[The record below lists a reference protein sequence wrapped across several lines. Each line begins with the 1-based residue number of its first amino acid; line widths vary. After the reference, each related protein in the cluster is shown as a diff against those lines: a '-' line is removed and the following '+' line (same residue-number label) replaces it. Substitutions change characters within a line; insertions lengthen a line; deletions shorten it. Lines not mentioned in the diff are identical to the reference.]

1 MAFKFEQ
8 LEGKYE
14 ILDKIREG
22 GMGSVYKVRHRL
34 LDEVRVIKVMRPH
47 LADDEVLQARF
58 LREAKVAVKLRHAN
72 LAQIHDFT
80 MDDSGYAFL
89 VMEFIDG
96 LNLQEVS
103 KVLEKPSLGLGLEV
117 AHQSLDALGY
127 LHRKRIIHRDV
138 SPDNLLITRDDEGVI
153 LVKLIDLGIAK
164 VHGGNENLTSAGTF
178 LGKVRYSSP
187 EHFQTQEG
195 SAVDARSDL
204 YSFGVVLYEFLTGVY
219 PIAGT
224 NISSLIAGHMMNPPL
239 EFSESDPQNRVP
251 QELREV
257 ILQSLAKAPEDRF
270 ASAKAFQQ
278 ALKPFLSEHAF
289 EDSEL
294 QSIFDTPDQATRK
307 FETIKPGSTQSRID
321 RSFGIQTTP
330 PPNART
336 AGDRAFETSGT
347 IETDEVSSDGGGTSN
362 GDRQS
367 QIRAFIVGAE
377 RLKESHHYSEA
388 RLQLASV
395 LDLDP
400 GNADAVKLLEAIDA
414 ADVKLQKRRAAA
426 AEALRG
432 LIAAGELE
440 KATAKLE
447 KTVKDF
453 GAAEVFDQV
462 RDELDASRIEQA
474 ERLDRARK
482 LDAAASE
489 LEAEERWEDAL
500 PMLQEA
506 LKLDPA
512 NKDLEARRAA
522 AERGAD
528 ARAAARRRAQEI
540 EETAATITGHIENSD
555 ADEAERALKLAR
567 KLYGEEEVFTELAGH
582 IDELRD
588 RLQRE
593 HAARLRSEAKEQIT
607 ATDFANAIET
617 LEQAH
622 DLAPGDQETVDLLGA
637 AREGLRLQEEARR
650 RQSAIDATALSVERL
665 ILAGRL
671 ESAYHII
678 DESVA
683 DLSPFDEAET
693 LRQTVEAEVSAMVDR
708 RNRAKAAAER
718 ALAFAEKNAFAE
730 ASEAL
735 SEARELE
742 KDYPELAELVNAAE
756 ADIQRLIEAHR
767 LSMAIEKVGQSIDK
781 HLAKG
786 ALDEARREI
795 KVAERLYGGQAIIEE
810 LTSRIEER
818 ERELRRKEAE
828 KLINK
833 ALRKQRKFE
842 DVIVDLEAALEL
854 DPGNEKILRVIE
866 ETRTAHQRVLDEDRA
881 RKIGNVLDEI
891 DRLIAA
897 GDTAGALSAV
907 DAAALE
913 IGE

>member
-103 KVLEKPSLGLGLEV
+103 KVLENPSLGLALEV

-138 SPDNLLITRDDEGVI
+138 SPDNLLITRDDEGLM

-164 VHGGNENLTSAGTF
+164 VHGGDENLTSAGTF

-187 EHFQTQEG
+187 EHFRTQEG
-195 SAVDARSDL
+195 STVDARSDL

-219 PIAGT
+219 PITGT

-239 EFSESDPQNRVP
+239 DFAESDPENRVP
-251 QELREV
+251 DELRGV
-257 ILQSLAKAPEDRF
+257 ILQALAKTPEDRF

-278 ALKPFLSEHAF
+278 ALKPFRDEHEF
-289 EDSEL
+289 EESEL
-294 QSIFDTPDQATRK
+294 RSIFDTPDQPTRK
-307 FETIKPGSTQSRID
+307 FQTIKPGSTQSRID

-330 PPNART
+330 PPSERSG
-336 AGDRAFETSGT
+336 GDRAFETSGT
-347 IETDEVSSDGGGTSN
+347 IETGEVSSDGGGASAE
-362 GDRQS
+362 DCQS
-367 QIRAFIVGAE
+367 QIRAFLLGAE
-377 RLKESHHYSEA
+377 RLTEAHHYSEA
-388 RLQLASV
+388 RLQLAAV

-400 GNADAVKLLEAIDA
+400 GNTEAVKLLEAVDA
-414 ADVKLQKRRAAA
+414 AEPGTKAQA
-426 AEALRG
+426 AE
-432 LIAAGELE
+432 
-440 KATAKLE
+440 
-447 KTVKDF
+447 
-453 GAAEVFDQV
+453 
-462 RDELDASRIEQA
+462 
-474 ERLDRARK
+474 
-482 LDAAASE
+482 
-489 LEAEERWEDAL
+489 
-500 PMLQEA
+500 
-506 LKLDPA
+506 
-512 NKDLEARRAA
+512 
-522 AERGAD
+522 
-528 ARAAARRRAQEI
+528 RRRAQEI
-540 EETAATITGHIENSD
+540 DETAATINGHIENSD

-567 KLYGEEEVFTELAGH
+567 KLYGEEEVFTELAAQV
-582 IDELRD
+582 DELRD
-588 RLQRE
+588 RLRSE
-593 HAARLRSEAKEQIT
+593 HAARLRSEAQEQIT
-607 ATDFANAIET
+607 ATDFSGAIET

-622 DLAPGDQETVDLLGA
+622 ALIPGDQETVDLLGA

-650 RQSAIDATALSVERL
+650 RQTAIDATALSVERL
-665 ILAGRL
+665 ILAGRF
-671 ESAYHII
+671 ESAYRII

-693 LRQTVEAEVSAMVDR
+693 LRQTVEAEISAMDDR
-708 RNRAKAAAER
+708 RKRAKAAAER
-718 ALAFAEKNAFAE
+718 ALELAEKNAFAE

-735 SEARELE
+735 GEVRELE
-742 KDYPELAELVNAAE
+742 KDHPELTEFVSE
-756 ADIQRLIEAHR
+756 TDTEIQRMIEAHR
-767 LSMAIEKVGQSIDK
+767 RLMAIEKVSQSIDK

-786 ALDEARREI
+786 ALEEARRELM
-795 KVAERLYGGQAIIEE
+795 VAERLYGGQAIIEE
-810 LTSRIEER
+810 LNSRIEEK
-818 ERELRRKEAE
+818 EGELRRTEAE
-828 KLINK
+828 KLLNK

-842 DVIVDLEAALEL
+842 DVIGDLEAALKL
-854 DPGNEKILRVIE
+854 DPENEKIHRVIE
-866 ETRTAHQRVLDEDRA
+866 ETRTAHQKVLDEGRA
-881 RKIGNVLDEI
+881 KQIGEILAEI

-897 GDTAGALSAV
+897 GDTAEALRSV
-907 DAAALE
+907 DAAAVK
-913 IGE
+913 IGEFPEAQILRRRLGQIVHRSS